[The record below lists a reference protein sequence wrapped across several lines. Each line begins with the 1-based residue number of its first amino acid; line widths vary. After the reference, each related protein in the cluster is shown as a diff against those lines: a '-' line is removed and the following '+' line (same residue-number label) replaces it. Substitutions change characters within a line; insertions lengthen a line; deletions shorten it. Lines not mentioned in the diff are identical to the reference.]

1 MQRRWQKK
9 KREKFHFLVLLLMLL
24 SSSSRALSNVA
35 FAVVVVVFSRVQLSD
50 ARYKQCKIDIFCLH
64 CRWGIIRVV
73 PGRQY
78 YSKQGRF
85 RKKENVISFW
95 VVYLTESPPRRKRK
109 PWLTHER
116 RKKEGSNN
124 IVKIIIPWPIHSSFV
139 ISVVSGIFGRHFTL
153 MTDVLETALLRW

>member
-35 FAVVVVVFSRVQLSD
+35 FAVVVVFSRVQLSD

-95 VVYLTESPPRRKRK
+95 VVYLTESPKK
-109 PWLTHER
+109 KKKAMINSWEK

-124 IVKIIIPWPIHSSFV
+124 IVKIIIPWLIHSSFV